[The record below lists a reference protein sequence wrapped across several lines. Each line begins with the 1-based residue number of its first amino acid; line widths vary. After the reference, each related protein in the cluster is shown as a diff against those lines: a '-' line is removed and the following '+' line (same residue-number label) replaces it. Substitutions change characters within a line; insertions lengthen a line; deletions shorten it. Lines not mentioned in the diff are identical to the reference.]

1 MSKLTY
7 ILSAMLACG
16 ISLTSP
22 AFGGNVRNGNLEKL
36 DRGVVALPAQGKGV
50 FVSWRLLAD
59 DDPNATFMVVRDG
72 TVIARNIDV
81 TNFTDKDGKATSRYR
96 IVTQQRGRE
105 EASEEATPWNDIY
118 HRMAVNRPDGGT
130 TPDGKPYHY
139 TPNDC
144 SVGDVDGDG
153 KYELILK
160 WDPSNAHDNA
170 HDGYTGNVILDCYRL
185 DGQQLW
191 RIDLGR
197 NIRAGAHYTQFLVYD
212 FDGDGKAEMICKTAP
227 GAIDGKG
234 RFVTEAATDEGIRR
248 ADNQADHRNAKGR
261 ILTGEEMLTVFNGMT
276 GEAMH
281 TVWYNPN
288 RGYGLG
294 GSAEYAGWGDK
305 TTLGNRGERFL
316 ACVAFLDGMDKK
328 PSAVMCRGYYTRSY
342 LWAVDFDGKRLQTK
356 WLHASLSDSEWQVTD
371 GSGNIK
377 SQKKGLKATA
387 FGQGAHSIAVADVD
401 GDGCDEITYGSA
413 AIDHDGSLLYS
424 TGLGHGDA
432 QHLGDLV
439 PSRPGLEYYMV
450 HEARPYGADL
460 RDART
465 GEILWSETAD
475 EDTGRGMAADI
486 DAAHEGSEMW
496 HICRKAVLDSKGNM
510 ISEAMPPMNFRI
522 YWDGDLQDELLGNLK
537 TRPHFPPCL
546 YKWNG
551 SEVEPLPLSNGKML
565 YEMGNSASCNWTK
578 ATPNLQAD
586 IFGDWREE
594 LIFWDSSDASHLN
607 IFTTNTP
614 TEHRIP
620 TLMHDHVYR
629 MGVAW
634 QNVTYNQ
641 PPHLG
646 RTPADYEKA
655 ARGDVGQQDRKRN
668 YYAEGRELVCHNGNN
683 RYTRA
688 LYGTHDPFRLET
700 SDRPVFA
707 TFKKGECRNLS
718 LYAIIGN
725 ERVALDSTY
734 FDCEARYLGGRRTYT
749 LRHGQLQIDI
759 TAMAS
764 FIGDEDAIWQFKT
777 TGQDIELEAVL
788 AETRSS
794 KFQRNG
800 DLGVDDLSKF
810 EAKTD
815 IPPIA
820 TARWDGHGE
829 TYLLMK
835 GNKELRATPSPSLG
849 RKVRPTPSPSL
860 GRGEGF
866 AGLRQRFNEEE
877 RVRTEIMSRVEITTP
892 DSLFNTLGS
901 VLMAAADGL
910 WDGETWQHGCI
921 GWRMPLAGWRG
932 CYVGDAVGWGDRSY
946 RHFQAYARSQVRNV
960 PPTLPHPTQ
969 DSTQNMARA
978 EKRWGT
984 QMYSN
989 GYICRYPDR
998 TDVMHHYDM
1007 NLNYIDGLLWHLS
1020 YDADRRKL
1028 EEFFPVLQSHL
1039 EWEKRN
1045 FDPDGDHLY
1054 DAYCCIWASDA
1065 LYYNGGA
1072 VTHSSA
1078 YNYRGNLLASRIAE
1092 LLGLDGKPYRDE
1104 ANAILKAM
1112 NQRLWLSDRGHWAEY
1127 QDLMG
1132 LKRLHK
1138 SAALWSIYT
1147 PIDCGACTAEQAYQA
1162 TKYVDR
1168 DIPHIPIDIEGEG
1181 TIGYTISTTDWMPYA
1196 WSTNNVAHE
1205 EVANM
1210 ALAYFQA
1217 GRADEGFRLLK
1228 SDLTDE
1234 MLLGKSPGN
1243 FGQISH
1249 YDRERNEAY
1258 RDFGDNVGITS
1269 RAIINGLFGITPDAL
1284 NGQCIIKPAFP
1295 DHWNEASI
1303 RTPYL
1308 SYTFRRK
1315 GNKDI
1320 YTIEHHF
1327 PQPLRIIIRTNAG
1340 NGAYMD
1346 TQGNSNTR
1354 QTIVVD
1360 RRKLPKPNAFAEI
1373 AAAKANVTS
1382 EEYLRRMGLDNITPN
1397 AEDRHDHIDLSA
1409 HYNASVTDIFRNNYV
1424 SPRPPYTTLQIPTQ
1438 GIGEWCHPKLTAEID
1453 DTGLRNSLKPIA
1465 ADNRL
1470 GTFDTHKGL
1479 SFTLPKEGR
1488 NIIFTSLWD
1497 NYPNEIT
1504 IPISSKPYHAAYLMM
1519 AGTTN
1524 NMQSRIDNALVI
1536 ATYTD
1541 NSCDTLHL
1549 ENPINWQTINEEF
1562 VFDGKA
1568 FWSAPVK
1575 PLRFRFDN
1583 GAVSRNINVSGA
1595 APLPREGMGVG
1606 QAPSP
1611 YAIHH
1616 GAGVILKMPLNSSK
1630 PLKSLRLV
1638 TLSNDVVVGLMGL
1651 TLEKL

>member
-1 MSKLTY
+1 MSKLTC
-7 ILSAMLACG
+7 IASAALTFGLS
-16 ISLTSP
+16 TFSP
-22 AFGGNVRNGNLEKL
+22 ALAGNTRNGNIEKL
-36 DRGVVALPAQGKGV
+36 DRGVVALPAQDKGV
-50 FVSWRLLAD
+50 LLSWRLLAD
-59 DDPNATFMVVRDG
+59 DDRSAKFMVVRDG
-72 TVIARNIDV
+72 TVIARNV
-81 TNFTDKDGKATSRYR
+81 SLTNFTDKEGRATSRYR

-105 EASEEATPWNDIY
+105 EASEETTPWSDLFY
-118 HRMAVNRPDGGT
+118 RMPVNRPDGGT

-153 KYELILK
+153 KYELIVK

-185 DGQQLW
+185 DGTQLW

-227 GAIDGKG
+227 GAKDGKG
-234 RFVTEAATDEGIRR
+234 QYVTDAATDEKIRR
-248 ADNQADHRNAKGR
+248 ADNSADHRNAKGR
-261 ILTGEEMLTVFNGMT
+261 ILSGEELLTVFKGTT
-276 GEAMH
+276 GEAIH

-288 RGYGLG
+288 RGYGVG

-305 TTLGNRGERFL
+305 ATLGNRGERFL

-342 LWAVDFDGKRLQTK
+342 LWAVDFNGKTLQTK
-356 WLHASLSDSEWQVTD
+356 WLHASISENEWKLTD
-371 GSGNIK
+371 GDGKTI
-377 SQKKGLKATA
+377 SQKAGLKATA
-387 FGQGAHSIAVADVD
+387 YGQGAHSIAVADVD

-432 QHLGDLV
+432 QHLTDLV

-450 HEARPYGADL
+450 HEAHPYGADL
-460 RDART
+460 RDAHT

-475 EDTGRGMAADI
+475 VDTGRGMAADI

-496 HICRKAVLDSKGNM
+496 HICRKAVLDCKGNL

-522 YWDGDLQDELLGNLK
+522 YWDGDLQDELLGNLRK
-537 TRPHFPPCL
+537 RPHFPPCL

-551 SEVEPLPLSNGKML
+551 TDVVPLPLGNGKML
-565 YEMGNSASCNWTK
+565 HEMGNSASCNWTK

-586 IFGDWREE
+586 IMGDWREE

-634 QNVTYNQ
+634 QNVAYNQ

-646 RTPADYEKA
+646 STLSDYEEA
-655 ARGDVGQQDRKRN
+655 AKKERGRQRN
-668 YYAEGRELVCHNGNN
+668 YSAEGREIVCRNGNN

-688 LYGTHDPFRLET
+688 LYGTHAAFRLET

-707 TFKKGECRNLS
+707 TFKKDECRNIK
-718 LYAIIGN
+718 LYAIVDN
-725 ERVALDSTY
+725 EKIALDSEK
-734 FDCEARYLGGRRTYT
+734 FDCEARYLGGRRSYT
-749 LRHGQLQIDI
+749 LHRGKLQIDI

-764 FIGDEDAIWQFKT
+764 FTADEDAIWRFNT
-777 TGQDIELEAVL
+777 SGQDVEIEAVL
-788 AETRSS
+788 AEARSS

-810 EAKTD
+810 EAKPD
-815 IPPIA
+815 AQPIS
-820 TARWDGHGE
+820 TAKWDGNGE
-829 TYLLMK
+829 TFLLLK
-835 GNKELRATPSPSLG
+835 GNKELEAG
-849 RKVRPTPSPSL
+849 K
-860 GRGEGF
+860 GEGHTGLKSRF
-866 AGLRQRFNEEE
+866 ADEE
-877 RVRTEIMSRVEITTP
+877 RSRTQIMSMVEITTP

-901 VLMAAADGL
+901 LLMAAADGM
-910 WDGETWQHGCI
+910 WDGETWLHGCI

-932 CYVGDAVGWGDRSY
+932 CYVGDAVGWSDRSY
-946 RHFQAYARSQVRNV
+946 RHYQAYARSQVKDV

-969 DSTQNMARA
+969 DSTLNMARA

-989 GYICRYPDR
+989 GYICRFPDR
-998 TDVMHHYDM
+998 NDVMHHYDM

-1028 EEFFPVLQSHL
+1028 EEFWPVLKSHL
-1039 EWEKRN
+1039 AWEKRN

-1078 YNYRGNLLASRIAE
+1078 YNYRGNLLAARIAE
-1092 LLGLDGKPYRDE
+1092 ILGHDSKPYRDE
-1104 ANAILKAM
+1104 AEAILKAM
-1112 NQRLWLSDRGHWAEY
+1112 NERLWISDRGHWAEY

-1147 PIDCGACTAEQAYQA
+1147 PIDCGACTAEQAYLA

-1181 TIGYTISTTDWMPYA
+1181 TIGHTISTTDWMPYA

-1217 GRADEGFRLLK
+1217 GRSNEGFRLLK

-1284 NGQCIIKPAFP
+1284 NSRCIIKPAFP
-1295 DHWNEASI
+1295 DHWDKASI

-1315 GNKDI
+1315 GNSDI

-1327 PQPLRIIIRTNAG
+1327 PQPLKIIVRTNAG

-1346 TQGNSNTR
+1346 TEGTSDSR
-1354 QTIVVD
+1354 QTIVID
-1360 RRKLPKPNAFAEI
+1360 RGKLPKPHAFAEI
-1373 AAAKANVTS
+1373 AAAKTNVTS
-1382 EEYLRRMGLDNITPN
+1382 EKYLQRMGLGDITPN
-1397 AEDRHDHIDLSA
+1397 SQQRHEHIDLSA
-1409 HYNASVTDIFRNNYV
+1409 YYNSSVTDIFRNKYV

-1438 GIGEWCHPKLTAEID
+1438 GIGEWCHPELTAEID
-1453 DTGLRNSLKPIA
+1453 DTGLRNSLKPLA
-1465 ADNRL
+1465 ADSRL
-1470 GTFDTHKGL
+1470 GTFDTQMGL
-1479 SFTLPKEGR
+1479 SFTLPREGK
-1488 NIIFTSLWD
+1488 NIVFTSLWD
-1497 NYPNEIT
+1497 NYPSEIT
-1504 IPISSKPYHAAYLMM
+1504 IPVGAKPYAAAYLMM

-1524 NMQSRIDNALVI
+1524 SMQSRIDNALVI
-1536 ATYTD
+1536 ASYSD
-1541 NSCDTLHL
+1541 NTCDTLHL
-1549 ENPINWQTINEEF
+1549 ENPINWPTINEEF

-1575 PLRFRFDN
+1575 PLRFRLDN
-1583 GAVSRNINVSGA
+1583 GTVSRHINLSA
-1595 APLPREGMGVG
+1595 TTPLANKEIALGK
-1606 QAPSP
+1606 APSP

-1616 GAGVILKMPLNSSK
+1616 GAGVILKMPLNPSK
-1630 PLKSLRLV
+1630 RLTSLRLV
-1638 TLSNDVVVGLMGL
+1638 TLSNDIVAGLMGL
-1651 TLEKL
+1651 TLER